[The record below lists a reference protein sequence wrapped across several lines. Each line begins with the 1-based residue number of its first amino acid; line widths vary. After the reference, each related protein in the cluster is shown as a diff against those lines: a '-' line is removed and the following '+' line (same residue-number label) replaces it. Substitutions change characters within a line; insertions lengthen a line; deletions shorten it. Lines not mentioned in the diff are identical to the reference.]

1 MGKNGFTM
9 RISLSMLRLIRG
21 TTADEN
27 GNITTEHE
35 VANFEIL
42 SLATAVRNNG
52 GIVIAQVEK
61 IAEAGSLNPK
71 EVRVPGIMVDYVVE
85 SQNPEYHYQTMARY
99 YDPALSGEL
108 KVPLELHQTS

>member
-1 MGKNGFTM
+1 MGKNGFIM

-27 GNITTEHE
+27 GNITTERE

-52 GIVIAQVEK
+52 GIVIAQVEN
-61 IAEAGSLNPK
+61 IAEAGVS
-71 EVRVPGIMVDYVVE
+71 
-85 SQNPEYHYQTMARY
+85 
-99 YDPALSGEL
+99 
-108 KVPLELHQTS
+108 